1 MEQALK
7 LLDIYRRK
15 KLSYYQWRTQ
25 ATFLAKIALAI
36 CLACLTGLLAQVKV
50 YLPWTPVPLVA
61 SQLGI
66 ILAAVLL
73 GRRWG
78 GISMLFYALGGAA
91 GIPWFAGFQGGL
103 TALAGPTGGY
113 ILGFI
118 LAALFMGSLF
128 DNVLESRRLVPLTAA
143 ILFAQLVLVYIPG
156 LIHLSFWLALVNGE
170 AITLS
175 SVLWLGYIPFI
186 AGDILKSL
194 IGAGLAK
201 AVITMDKY

>member
-7 LLDIYRRK
+7 LLDVYRRK
-15 KLSYYQWRTQ
+15 KLSYYRWRTQ
-25 ATFLAKIALAI
+25 ATLLAKITLAL
-36 CLACLTGLLAQVKV
+36 CLACLTGLLAQIKV
-50 YLPWTPVPLVA
+50 YLPWTPVPIVA
-61 SQLGI
+61 TQLGV
-66 ILAAVLL
+66 ILAAVLS

-118 LAALFMGSLF
+118 LAALFMGNLF
-128 DNVLESRRLVPLTAA
+128 DRVLESRRFVPLTAA

-156 LIHLSFWLALVNGE
+156 LIHLSLWLKFVSGQ

-175 SVLWLGYIPFI
+175 SVLWMGYIPFL
-186 AGDILKSL
+186 AGDVLKSF
-194 IGAGLAK
+194 IGAGVAK
-201 AVITMDKY
+201 ALVSMDKY